1 MGCICFYQVLRRSLV
16 RKLKVI
22 TQLEGIERDALKF
35 SSLIRRS
42 IRIEE
47 AIEPPPR
54 LAQERKQRQ
63 AFQREHQNHAIEE
76 AVLSREFQASITA
89 MEKSYQQK
97 MDDLITQMKS
107 VYDITSNKQQDG
119 DPEGPQET
127 REDLDCLMNLVERL
141 SLRG

>member
-1 MGCICFYQVLRRSLV
+1 MFWPFQVLRRSLV

-22 TQLEGIERDALKF
+22 TQLEGIERDALRF
-35 SSLIRRS
+35 SNLIHRS

-54 LAQERKQRQ
+54 QAQERRQRQ
-63 AFQREHQNHAIEE
+63 EFQRGHQNQGIEE
-76 AVLSREFQASITA
+76 AVLSREFQASITT
-89 MEKSYQQK
+89 MENSYRHK
-97 MDDLITQMKS
+97 MDDLIIQMKS
-107 VYDITSNKQQDG
+107 VYDITSNKQHDI
-119 DPEGPQET
+119 DADGPQET